1 MTCFFGADNGKKRAT
16 KQLFYT
22 CPTTRDPSRSVGLFT
37 PKSVMAV
44 ASDRGAATLSAV
56 GISIPRSGEDRLRRR
71 QWLRNNRSKKEYYTH
86 NLLSSVG
93 YYLRGVWKRKRINN
107 VIVLGRVCNKERP
120 IKSGQI
126 LFYIPS

>member
-1 MTCFFGADNGKKRAT
+1 MTCFFGADNGEKRET

-37 PKSVMAV
+37 PESVMAV

-71 QWLRNNRSKKEYYTH
+71 Q
-86 NLLSSVG
+86 
-93 YYLRGVWKRKRINN
+93 
-107 VIVLGRVCNKERP
+107 
-120 IKSGQI
+120 
-126 LFYIPS
+126 